1 MDPMDWLEED
11 ELLRFF
17 RRHKTEMSSM
27 ENPHMFLNQL
37 RDHDLVPEDHY
48 KKVSRMKS
56 KDNIKKGLY
65 GILDWLEKERS
76 KSIKNFWRCVFREK
90 ILNQYPTLRE
100 LRNRLMDGS
109 FQFETQE
116 PETVETEETDEGKR
130 KDLSDD
136 EEGEENQASSVK
148 KKMKLRSE
156 KSVCDDEEEQPG
168 PSSCSSPRKKSQKTS
183 PLKKGEK
190 NDIWTWTMFKHQFP
204 VTCGQKGGILNR
216 DRLAKGEECIA
227 VEKQWFTP
235 NEFQTFAERKSCKNW
250 KWSIRCKDTSL
261 GKLIKEGHLKAG
273 NYRRKC
279 KKAKTSLFPS
289 GDVVTVSEEEEDKD
303 EDEDEDC
310 DQDKEDQISSS
321 SKESSMAVTDEEGE
335 EQPEQQPEASPDSG
349 RKVFKVTCG
358 DLAGTLH
365 KKRFA
370 SGTRGKSIRTETSWM
385 SPVEF
390 MKEASCPTDASWRK
404 DIKYEGEPLSVLLEH
419 YRNKPTTHQF
429 HDCILHGCDAD
440 KTVTKSVPQTEIKTP
455 SKVLKTSSVVV
466 PATVDLNYETKRKT
480 LLIRLF
486 QANILSTDSPNC
498 TCRNCKP
505 SVTDLESQE
514 KDDECSICK
523 SEEEELAVCDD
534 CPRSFHQKC
543 HLPHLEDTIFGDR
556 SEWMCTFCVFRTTRD
571 CFYCDELE
579 REAAMSRQ
587 ISQRM
592 LQCQYLLLY
601 LSSADEEQ
609 IFASNPCLHLQNYS
623 TVIKTPMWLGNIADK
638 LQDELYKTVGEFV
651 SDVQLI
657 FTNCASFHRD
667 NAEYLAA
674 GNRLKELFDG
684 EMKNVF
690 NISE

>member
-17 RRHKTEMSSM
+17 RRHKTEMSLM
-27 ENPHMFLNQL
+27 ENPHTFLNQL

-76 KSIKNFWRCVFREK
+76 KSIKDFWRCVFREK
-90 ILNQYPTLRE
+90 ILHQYPTLRE
-100 LRNRLMDGS
+100 LRNSLMDGS
-109 FQFETQE
+109 FHFETQE

-148 KKMKLRSE
+148 KKRKLRSE

-168 PSSCSSPRKKSQKTS
+168 PSSCSSPRKKSKKISFSS

-204 VTCGQKGGILNR
+204 VTCGQKEGSLNR
-216 DRLAKGEECIA
+216 DRLAKGEKCIA
-227 VEKQWFTP
+227 VGKQWFTP
-235 NEFQTFAERKSCKNW
+235 NEFQRYAGRKSCKNW

-273 NYRRKC
+273 NYKRGC
-279 KKAKTSLFPS
+279 KKAKKSLFPS
-289 GDVVTVSEEEEDKD
+289 GDAVTVSEEDEDADEDKD

-310 DQDKEDQISSS
+310 DQDKEDQVSSS
-321 SKESSMAVTDEEGE
+321 SKESSTAVTDEEGE

-358 DLAGTLH
+358 ALAGTLH

-385 SPVEF
+385 SPEEF
-390 MKEASCPTDASWRK
+390 IKEASCPTDATWTK
-404 DIKYEGEPLSVLLEH
+404 DIKYEGEPLSVLLEA
-419 YRNKPTTHQF
+419 K
-429 HDCILHGCDAD
+429 IL
-440 KTVTKSVPQTEIKTP
+440 I
-455 SKVLKTSSVVV
+455 
-466 PATVDLNYETKRKT
+466 
-480 LLIRLF
+480 I
-486 QANILSTDSPNC
+486 DSLNC

-505 SVTDLESQE
+505 SVTDLESQ
-514 KDDECSICK
+514 KNDDECSICK
-523 SEEEELAVCDD
+523 IEEEEEEELVVCDH

-543 HLPHLEDTIFGDR
+543 HLPHLEDTIFGDD
-556 SEWMCTFCVFRTTRD
+556 SLWMCTFCVFRTTRD
-571 CFYCDELE
+571 CFYWDE

-638 LQDELYKTVGEFV
+638 LQEQLYKTVGEFV

-657 FTNCASFHRD
+657 FTNCASFNRD

-684 EMKNVF
+684 EIKNVF

>member
-1 MDPMDWLEED
+1 MDPMYWLEED

-17 RRHKTEMSSM
+17 RRHKTEMSLM
-27 ENPHMFLNQL
+27 ENPHTFLNQL

-65 GILDWLEKERS
+65 EILDWLEKERS
-76 KSIKNFWRCVFREK
+76 KSIKNFWRCVFRET
-90 ILNQYPTLRE
+90 IVNQYPTLRE
-100 LRNRLMDGS
+100 LRNSLMDGS
-109 FQFETQE
+109 FHFETQE

-148 KKMKLRSE
+148 KKRKLRSE
-156 KSVCDDEEEQPG
+156 KSVCDDEEEQAG
-168 PSSCSSPRKKSQKTS
+168 PSSCSSPRKKSKKISFSS

-204 VTCGQKGGILNR
+204 VTCGQKEGTLNR
-216 DRLAKGEECIA
+216 DRLAKGEKCIA
-227 VEKQWFTP
+227 VGKQWFTP
-235 NEFQTFAERKSCKNW
+235 NEFQRYAGRKSCKNW

-273 NYRRKC
+273 NYKRGC
-279 KKAKTSLFPS
+279 KKAKKSLFPS
-289 GDVVTVSEEEEDKD
+289 GDV
-303 EDEDEDC
+303 
-310 DQDKEDQISSS
+310 
-321 SKESSMAVTDEEGE
+321 VTDEEGE
-335 EQPEQQPEASPDSG
+335 EQPEQQPEASSDSG

-358 DLAGTLH
+358 ALAGTLH

-385 SPVEF
+385 SPEEF
-390 MKEASCPTDASWRK
+390 IKEASCPTDASWRK
-404 DIKYEGEPLSVLLEH
+404 DIKYEGEPLSVLLEA
-419 YRNKPTTHQF
+419 K
-429 HDCILHGCDAD
+429 ILRIH
-440 KTVTKSVPQTEIKTP
+440 S
-455 SKVLKTSSVVV
+455 
-466 PATVDLNYETKRKT
+466 
-480 LLIRLF
+480 LL
-486 QANILSTDSPNC
+486 C
-498 TCRNCKP
+498 TCRHCKP
-505 SVTDLESQE
+505 DSTDLESQ
-514 KDDECSICK
+514 KNDDECSICK
-523 SEEEELAVCDD
+523 IEEEEGEELVVCDH

-543 HLPHLEDTIFGDR
+543 HLPHLEDTILGDD
-556 SEWMCTFCVFRTTRD
+556 SLWMCTFCVFRTTREWL
-571 CFYCDELE
+571 YWDELE

-601 LSSADEEQ
+601 LSSTDEEQ
-609 IFASNPCLHLQNYS
+609 IFASNPCLYLQNYS

-638 LQDELYKTVGEFV
+638 LQEQLYKTVGEFV

-657 FTNCASFHRD
+657 FTNCASFNRD

>member
-1 MDPMDWLEED
+1 MDPMDWLEKD

-17 RRHKTEMSSM
+17 HRHKTEMSLM
-27 ENPHMFLNQL
+27 ENPHTFLNQL

-56 KDNIKKGLY
+56 KDNIKNGLY

-76 KSIKNFWRCVFREK
+76 KSIKDFWRCVFREP
-90 ILNQYPTLRE
+90 ILHQYPTLRE
-100 LRNRLMDGS
+100 LRNSLMDGS
-109 FQFETQE
+109 FHFETQE

-156 KSVCDDEEEQPG
+156 KSVCDDEEEQAG
-168 PSSCSSPRKKSQKTS
+168 PSSRSSPRKKSKKISFSS

-190 NDIWTWTMFKHQFP
+190 NDIWTWTMFKHQLP
-204 VTCGQKGGILNR
+204 VTCGQKEGSLNR
-216 DRLAKGEECIA
+216 DRLAKGEKCIA
-227 VEKQWFTP
+227 VGKQWFTP
-235 NEFQTFAERKSCKNW
+235 NEFQTFAGRKSCKNW
-250 KWSIRCKDTSL
+250 KWNIRCKDTSL
-261 GKLIKEGHLKAG
+261 GKLIKEGHLKAA
-273 NYRRKC
+273 NYKRGG
-279 KKAKTSLFPS
+279 KKAKKSLFPS
-289 GDVVTVSEEEEDKD
+289 GDV
-303 EDEDEDC
+303 
-310 DQDKEDQISSS
+310 
-321 SKESSMAVTDEEGE
+321 VTDEEGE
-335 EQPEQQPEASPDSG
+335 EQPEQQPEASRDSG

-358 DLAGTLH
+358 ALAGTLH

-390 MKEASCPTDASWRK
+390 IKEASCPTDASWRK
-404 DIKYEGEPLSVLLEH
+404 DIKYEGEPLSVLLE
-419 YRNKPTTHQF
+419 
-429 HDCILHGCDAD
+429 A
-440 KTVTKSVPQTEIKTP
+440 E
-455 SKVLKTSSVVV
+455 
-466 PATVDLNYETKRKT
+466 
-480 LLIRLF
+480 
-486 QANILSTDSPNC
+486 ILSIDSPNC

-505 SVTDLESQE
+505 SVTDLESQ
-514 KDDECSICK
+514 KNDDECSICK
-523 SEEEELAVCDD
+523 IEEEEEEELVVCDH

-543 HLPHLEDTIFGDR
+543 HLPHVEDTILGDD
-556 SEWMCTFCVFRTTRD
+556 SLWMCTFCVFRTNRD

-609 IFASNPCLHLQNYS
+609 IFASNPCLYLQNYS
-623 TVIKTPMWLGNIADK
+623 MVIKTPMWLGNIADK
-638 LQDELYKTVGEFV
+638 LQEQLYKTVGEFV

-657 FTNCASFHRD
+657 FTNCASYNRD

>member
-17 RRHKTEMSSM
+17 RRHKTEMSLM
-27 ENPHMFLNQL
+27 ENPHTFLNQL

-48 KKVSRMKS
+48 KEVSRMKS

-100 LRNRLMDGS
+100 LRNSLMDGS

-156 KSVCDDEEEQPG
+156 KSVCDDEEEQAG
-168 PSSCSSPRKKSQKTS
+168 PSSRSSPRKKSPKTS

-235 NEFQTFAERKSCKNW
+235 NEFQTFAGRKSCKNW

-404 DIKYEGEPLSVLLEH
+404 DIKYEGEPLSVLLE
-419 YRNKPTTHQF
+419 
-429 HDCILHGCDAD
+429 
-440 KTVTKSVPQTEIKTP
+440 
-455 SKVLKTSSVVV
+455 
-466 PATVDLNYETKRKT
+466 
-480 LLIRLF
+480 
-486 QANILSTDSPNC
+486 ANILSTDSPNC

-505 SVTDLESQE
+505 SVIDLESQE

-523 SEEEELAVCDD
+523 SEEEELVVCDH

-543 HLPHLEDTIFGDR
+543 HLPHLEDTIFGTYR
-556 SEWMCTFCVFRTTRD
+556 ESSYR
-571 CFYCDELE
+571 DELE
-579 REAAMSRQ
+579 REAVMSRQ
-587 ISQRM
+587 ILQSI

-601 LSSADEEQ
+601 LSSAEEQ
-609 IFASNPCLHLQNYS
+609 RFASNRCLHLQNYS

-638 LQDELYKTVGEFV
+638 LQEQLYKTVGEFV

-657 FTNCASFHRD
+657 FTNCASYNRD

-684 EMKNVF
+684 EMKSVF